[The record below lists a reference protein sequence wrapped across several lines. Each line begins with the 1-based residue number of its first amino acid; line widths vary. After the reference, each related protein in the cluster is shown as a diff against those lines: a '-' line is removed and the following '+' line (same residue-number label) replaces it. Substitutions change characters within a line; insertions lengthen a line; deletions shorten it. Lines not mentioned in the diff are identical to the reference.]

1 MVEGAASADENGTE
15 DRMTWVQTHTGIA
28 FDLLNPRAED
38 VNIDDI
44 LHALSRIPRFS
55 GATRGDY
62 GYTVAQHSLL
72 VADLVASWG
81 APPELVREALLHDA
95 SEAYYGDITAPVQR
109 ALRVVFR
116 DTVDDLAPASH
127 PSPLEW
133 AANAIDPLVT
143 LKRSVDAAV
152 RSALGLPAEES
163 PLVRRADLVAL
174 AIERRDLMAPC
185 VRDWQLP
192 EFAPTGVS
200 IERAVIPL
208 TAHKNMRERLAAL
221 DALARAAK

>member
-1 MVEGAASADENGTE
+1 
-15 DRMTWVQTHTGIA
+15 MTWVQTQTGIA
-28 FDLLNPRAED
+28 FDLLAPRGED
-38 VNIDDI
+38 VDI
-44 LHALSRIPRFS
+44 EDIVHALSRIARFS

-95 SEAYYGDITAPVQR
+95 AEAYYGDITAPVQVAIR
-109 ALRVVFR
+109 AMMPVNDEGRVAR
-116 DTVDDLAPASH
+116 
-127 PSPLEW
+127 SPLD
-133 AANAIDPLVT
+133 A
-143 LKRSVDAAV
+143 LKARVDAVV

-185 VRDWQLP
+185 ARDWQLP
-192 EFAPTGVS
+192 EFAPPGVS
-200 IERAVIPL
+200 VGDVLDPR
-208 TAHKNMRERLAAL
+208 TAAYMMRKRLDSL